1 MILFF
6 IYNEIMQIFTDVN
19 ENIHLSLAL
28 GYFDGVHLG
37 HQAVIKNAV
46 DFAKKNNIK
55 SAVVTFK
62 DHPCCFFNGVC
73 PKYILS
79 RTEREKRIAKLG
91 IDFIYELD
99 FEKIKD
105 LTAEEYLKNI
115 LIKNFRPKAITT
127 GFNHHFGTQK
137 TGDVEY
143 LGKMQNVY
151 NYKYYEVPPQKI
163 DGVTISSTKIRNA
176 LSNGLIAKANEMLGA
191 EFSIS
196 GKVIEG
202 QKLGRELGFRTAN
215 LLYPSELITLPFGAY
230 ATKVTLKGEQYQGV
244 TNFGQRPTVQGK
256 NPIVETHILNF
267 DKDIYGEIINI
278 EFTKM
283 LRKEQKFAS
292 LDELKT
298 QIKKDICYAGR
309 YL

>member
-1 MILFF
+1 
-6 IYNEIMQIFTDVN
+6 MQIFTDVN

-143 LGKMQNVY
+143 LGKCRMCIITNTM
-151 NYKYYEVPPQKI
+151 KY
-163 DGVTISSTKIRNA
+163 
-176 LSNGLIAKANEMLGA
+176 
-191 EFSIS
+191 
-196 GKVIEG
+196 
-202 QKLGRELGFRTAN
+202 
-215 LLYPSELITLPFGAY
+215 
-230 ATKVTLKGEQYQGV
+230 
-244 TNFGQRPTVQGK
+244 
-256 NPIVETHILNF
+256 
-267 DKDIYGEIINI
+267 
-278 EFTKM
+278 
-283 LRKEQKFAS
+283 LRKKLTVLQLAVQKSATHFQT
-292 LDELKT
+292 D
-298 QIKKDICYAGR
+298 
-309 YL
+309 

>member
-1 MILFF
+1 
-6 IYNEIMQIFTDVN
+6 MQIFTDVN

-79 RTEREKRIAKLG
+79 RTEREKRIANLG
-91 IDFIYELD
+91 VDFIYELD
-99 FEKIKD
+99 FEKVKD
-105 LTAEEYLKNI
+105 LSAEEYLKNI
-115 LIKNFRPKAITT
+115 LIKNFHPKAITT

-143 LGKMQNVY
+143 LAKMQSVY
-151 NYKYYEVPPQKI
+151 NYKYYEIPPQKI
-163 DGVTISSTKIRNA
+163 EGVTISSTKIRNA
-176 LSNGLIAKANEMLGA
+176 LSNGLIAKANEMLGTY
-191 EFSIS
+191 FSIS

-202 QKLGRELGFRTAN
+202 QKLGRKLGFRTAN
-215 LLYPSELITLPFGAY
+215 LLYPQELTTLPFGAY
-230 ATKVTLKGEQYQGV
+230 ATNVTLKNEVCKGV
-244 TNFGQRPTVQGK
+244 TNFGLRPTVDGK
-256 NPIVETHILNF
+256 TPVVETHILNF
-267 DKDIYGEIINI
+267 DKDIYGETIDI
-278 EFTKM
+278 EFTEM

-292 LDELKT
+292 LEELKL
-298 QIKKDICYAGR
+298 QIKKDLLR
-309 YL
+309 R